1 MANRV
6 VLNKA
11 EVRRTAMSL
20 GQKSVRQVT
29 HLVNNQAVQN
39 APGGPYSTG
48 PLKRSIGWQVRFM
61 GTRVEGRSG
70 SKLDYAFYVH
80 EGTPPHRIRARSRP
94 NLRFYW
100 RKAGRM
106 FTGPYVNHP
115 GQKAQPFLTDA
126 LLTVAP
132 RYGYKV
138 VIYH

>member
-1 MANRV
+1 MPNRV

-29 HLVNNQAVQN
+29 RLTHSQAVEN
-39 APGGPYSTG
+39 APGGPYSAG
-48 PLKRSIGWQVRFM
+48 VLKRSIGWQVRFM
-61 GTRVEGRSG
+61 GTRVEGQSG
-70 SKLDYAFYVH
+70 SDLDYAWYVH
-80 EGTPPHRIRARSRP
+80 QGTQPHRIRARTKP

-100 RKAGRM
+100 RKAGRT

-126 LLTVAP
+126 LLAVAP
-132 RYGYKV
+132 RHGYKV